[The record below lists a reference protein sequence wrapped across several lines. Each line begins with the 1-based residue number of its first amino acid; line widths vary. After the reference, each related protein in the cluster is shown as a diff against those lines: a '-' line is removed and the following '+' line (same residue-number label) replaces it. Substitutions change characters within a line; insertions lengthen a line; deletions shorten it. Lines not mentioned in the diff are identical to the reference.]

1 MDKYINML
9 FIQLSQKYKI
19 NIITIMSYNKEY
31 GRISRLY
38 KFVIDKKDENSIFPE
53 FRESIEIRGKQSLIQ
68 EMMKWL

>member
-19 NIITIMSYNKEY
+19 NIITIMSYNEEY

-38 KFVIDKKDENSIFPE
+38 KFVIDKKDENSKFPE